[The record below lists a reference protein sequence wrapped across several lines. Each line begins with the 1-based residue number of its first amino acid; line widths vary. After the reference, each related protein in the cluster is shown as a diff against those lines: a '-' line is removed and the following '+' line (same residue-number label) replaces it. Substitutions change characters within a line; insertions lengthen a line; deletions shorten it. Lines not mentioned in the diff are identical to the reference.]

1 MVKYHKSFEVDRSG
15 KFKTV
20 IVEHRRRFVFMD
32 RSDNDIRTK
41 ANKAAMELSGGN
53 RKVSHVR

>member
-15 KFKTV
+15 KSKV
-20 IVEHRRRFVFMD
+20 VVVVHCRRFVFMD

-41 ANKAAMELSGGN
+41 TTIG
-53 RKVSHVR
+53 R